1 MSADLLPTWMRIAE
15 RDERGDWLH
24 VPDAPCTIAE
34 AARLGLEVI
43 TSRDF
48 RTNHVV
54 MLARVPAR
62 GLPLTNETATKEILR
77 HDA

>member
-1 MSADLLPTWMRIAE
+1 VSADLLPAWMRIAE

-43 TSRDF
+43 TRRDPW
-48 RTNHVV
+48 TDKAV
-54 MLARVPAR
+54 MLALIPAR
-62 GLPLTNETATKEILR
+62 GLPLTIMQEA
-77 HDA
+77 A